1 MTYRWVVLILGMLAY
16 TTSYFA
22 RSNYTGIAKLVS
34 ADFALDKGSIGLLGS
49 VFLYT
54 YALSQIPW
62 GIASDR
68 WGSRRAVSIGVLLTG
83 ATLWGFAQSTSFNQL
98 LFWRAV
104 NGIAAGSVYVVMAG
118 ALSRWFSP
126 KERGFAQTTFAAVG
140 GTAGEGTANF
150 VVPYL
155 AITFAGG
162 WRHSTEFVAV
172 LIAAIAVACVLFIRS
187 APPGQQP
194 TERKPF
200 DWALAR
206 NLRLWCFT
214 IVYSGSII
222 SLRVL
227 PPWLPIYA
235 ADIYLRRGMALEK
248 AILAAGILSTLYL
261 VGRLVGP
268 PIVGL
273 LSDRLAARGVTRN
286 AVAIGFLFLTAMLF
300 QLMPLGVGSTPLLGL
315 IAFAMGIA
323 INLYP
328 IVTTAV
334 SETFGTGTTSSV
346 MGFVSMF
353 SQFAGASA
361 LLMSGYLGVALSSAP
376 GNALEEYRGIW
387 LVGIAGSL
395 GAALLGLLF
404 SYLGSGTPLP
414 LGEAGATASRLTRR
428 VGVSGFDKS

>member
-1 MTYRWVVLILGMLAY
+1 MRYRWVILIAGILAY

-22 RSNYTGIAKLVS
+22 RSNYTGIAKFVS
-34 ADFALDKGSIGLLGS
+34 TDFALDKGAIGLLGS

-62 GIASDR
+62 GVASDR
-68 WGSRRAVSIGVLLTG
+68 WGSRRAVGIGVFLTG
-83 ATLWGFAQSTSFNQL
+83 ATLWGFAHSSSFNQL

-118 ALSRWFSP
+118 ALARWFSP
-126 KERGFAQTTFAAVG
+126 RERGFAQTTFAAVG

-155 AITFAGG
+155 AINVAHG
-162 WRHSTEFVAV
+162 WRHSTEIVAA
-172 LIAAIAVACVLFIRS
+172 LIGAIAVACVICIRS
-187 APPGQQP
+187 APSEQQA

-200 DWALAR
+200 DWSLAG

-214 IVYSGSII
+214 LVYSGSII

-235 ADIYLRRGMALEK
+235 ADIYVRRGMTLEK
-248 AILAAGILSTLYL
+248 AVLAAGMLSTLYL
-261 VGRLVGP
+261 AGRLVGP

-273 LSDRLAARGVTRN
+273 LSDRLVAQGITRN
-286 AVAIGFLFLTAMLF
+286 SLAIGFLFLSAILF
-300 QLMPLGVGSTPLLGL
+300 QLMPLGIASTLLL
-315 IAFAMGIA
+315 AFIAFGMGIA
-323 INLYP
+323 INAYP
-328 IVTTAV
+328 LVTTAV
-334 SETFGTGTTSSV
+334 SETFGIGATSSA

-353 SQFAGASA
+353 SQLAGASA
-361 LLMSGYLGVALSSAP
+361 LLISGYLGVALSSTP

-395 GAALLGLLF
+395 GAALLGILF
-404 SYLGSGTPLP
+404 SKLP
-414 LGEAGATASRLTRR
+414 SPAEREARAR
-428 VGVSGFDKS
+428 